1 MRIEHIA
8 IWTDDIERLRAF
20 YIKYFDLECGVN
32 IQTRRKN
39 THLIFCLSEEKKH
52 ALNSCTYPIWEARQ
66 VGAI

>member
-20 YIKYFDLECGVN
+20 YIKYFDLECGGKYTN
-32 IQTRRKN
+32 PKKKYSSY
-39 THLIFCLSEEKKH
+39 FLSFGGEKH

-66 VGAI
+66 VGQI